1 MILLVKYMEALGIL
15 SELKLQKLNNNSKH
29 LLTPKALLRFSPGS
43 MRKETDGSRLES
55 SSAFNVNR
63 LDSENN
69 FETGLTGTF
78 GFDYK
83 IETKNEKEFDFSIAQ
98 IISEKENKKM
108 ASITSLDEKL
118 SDLVGSTSVK
128 LNENFSLNYNFSL
141 DQNYS
146 ELNYNDIGTSINF
159 GPSKVDFSYLQ
170 EQKHIGDQST
180 LKLKLT

>member
-1 MILLVKYMEALGIL
+1 
-15 SELKLQKLNNNSKH
+15 
-29 LLTPKALLRFSPGS
+29 

-63 LDSENN
+63 LDNENN

-128 LNENFSLNYNFSL
+128 LKMKIL
-141 DQNYS
+141 
-146 ELNYNDIGTSINF
+146 
-159 GPSKVDFSYLQ
+159 V
-170 EQKHIGDQST
+170 
-180 LKLKLT
+180 